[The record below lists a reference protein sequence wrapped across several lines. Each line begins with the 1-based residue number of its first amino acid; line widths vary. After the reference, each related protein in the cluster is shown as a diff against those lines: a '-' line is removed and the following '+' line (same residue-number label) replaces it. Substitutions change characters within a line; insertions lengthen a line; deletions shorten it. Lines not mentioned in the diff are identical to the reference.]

1 MKPIKSS
8 RMWIVWVAIL
18 AFPLGGTAFRPAPPA
33 RLMTT
38 APAESAPEMAAAE
51 TVEAL
56 DLAMAAADE
65 ELALR
70 NAQLLV
76 DAIIQ
81 IESNG
86 NPRMVGRHG
95 ERGLMQIRAGTWRDM
110 TTRLFGRP
118 LPFDRA
124 FEPELNRRVG
134 TAYLAYL
141 QEMLLPQQA
150 AWKSDERSLLLAA
163 YNAGP
168 GALRQTH
175 YNLAQMPRQ
184 TRDYVARASALHD
197 VYTSDIAQ
205 ADTRELAAAL

>member
-1 MKPIKSS
+1 MKSLKSN
-8 RMWIVWVAIL
+8 RLWVVWVAIL
-18 AFPLGGTAFRPAPPA
+18 AFPLGGTAFRPAQVP
-33 RLMTT
+33 RLLT
-38 APAESAPEMAAAE
+38 AIPSEAAHEPSDATVAAAMDAAE
-51 TVEAL
+51 V
-56 DLAMAAADE
+56 AAADG
-65 ELALR
+65 LALR
-70 NAQLLV
+70 NAHLLV

-86 NPRMVGRHG
+86 NPQMVGRHG

-110 TTRLFGRP
+110 TIRLFGHP

-141 QEMLLPQQA
+141 QEILLPRQA

-168 GALRQTH
+168 GTLRQTH
-175 YNLAQMPRQ
+175 FNLARMPSQ

-197 VYTSDIAQ
+197 VYTSDVAQ
-205 ADTRELAAAL
+205 AAQHAVAAAL